1 MDIELLSKMVK
12 ELVLDNDRVVLPG
25 LGAFVAG
32 IVPASFSDRGYTIN
46 PPYRRLSFVSSDKE
60 PDGLLA
66 GFYAGKNNIPG
77 DVAEQIVTEFAARMG
92 EALTQQRM
100 LVLPGLGK
108 LRTARD
114 GDVFFI
120 PDEDLDIFPAGLGL
134 EPISLKSHSKP
145 KALDFSEFDLAPK
158 ATEPEPEPVA
168 EPEPAAEPETTE
180 PVSEPAPAEVEPE
193 PIPEPLPEPAIE
205 AEPEPEEPVS
215 EPEPVQEPVQ
225 LILQEPEQEFVDP
238 EEPETQPEPAT
249 TEVKAPV
256 ATEEKAPAAPEMK
269 APESGDGKKKGK
281 GGKAFL
287 ITLLVIIG
295 LAVLA
300 AAALYLLSIYAPDI
314 LDRILYSKEELEIIN
329 YKC

>member
-46 PPYRRLSFVSSDKE
+46 PPYRRLSFVSSDRE

-120 PDEDLDIFPAGLGL
+120 PDEDLDIYPAGLGL

-158 ATEPEPEPVA
+158 ATEPEP
-168 EPEPAAEPETTE
+168 
-180 PVSEPAPAEVEPE
+180 
-193 PIPEPLPEPAIE
+193 
-205 AEPEPEEPVS
+205 
-215 EPEPVQEPVQ
+215 VQEPVQ

-238 EEPETQPEPAT
+238 EEPETQPELAT
-249 TEVKAPV
+249 TEVKEPV
-256 ATEEKAPAAPEMK
+256 ATEEKAPAAAEVK

-287 ITLLVIIG
+287 ITLLVIVG
-295 LAVLA
+295 LAILA